1 MLRIESKIKDR
12 NFTNIIR
19 KFTESGYFCSKR
31 PSANIAGVLRS
42 NSLALILVNIYLREL
57 DLHVMKMKENY
68 DETCKSLNKPEFNP
82 SSKQIARFEYLNR
95 RSEIP
100 GLRKVKRSL
109 NKNSRIYLKSLF
121 YVRYGDNVLIG
132 VKGQLK
138 DCRFVKFDI

>member
-1 MLRIESKIKDR
+1 MRFLQPIYI
-12 NFTNIIR
+12 T
-19 KFTESGYFCSKR
+19 Y
-31 PSANIAGVLRS
+31 L
-42 NSLALILVNIYLREL
+42 LAILILVNIYLREL